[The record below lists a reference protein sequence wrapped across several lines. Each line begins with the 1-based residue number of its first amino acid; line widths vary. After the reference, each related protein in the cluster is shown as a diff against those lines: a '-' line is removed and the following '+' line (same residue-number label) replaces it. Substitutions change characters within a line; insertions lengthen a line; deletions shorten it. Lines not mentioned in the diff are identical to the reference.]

1 MAKWL
6 MSWMEDGLDCQIQ
19 GILIK
24 ERVGS
29 TQSSYG
35 QLEVTSLSYKF
46 LGVLSVFINKVD
58 MGMEDT
64 GDVQWGE
71 VTDTLE
77 VPSGSERSQ
86 QAGKMTGCNAQQ
98 RQVLCCNRVTYTL
111 LQAVVSWLKSF
122 ALKDFSWW
130 TR

>member
-1 MAKWL
+1 MVDVL
-6 MSWMEDGLDCQIQ
+6 DGRWSGLSDSRDSDQRKGC
-19 GILIK
+19 
-24 ERVGS
+24 S

-35 QLEVTSLSYKF
+35 QLEVTSLNYKF

-64 GDVQWGE
+64 GGVQWGE

-77 VPSGSERSQ
+77 VPSGSEGSQ
-86 QAGKMTGCNAQQ
+86 QAGKMTGHNAQQ
-98 RQVLCCNRVTYTL
+98 RRVLCCNRVTYTL
-111 LQAVVSWLKSF
+111 LQAVINWLKSF
-122 ALKDFSWW
+122 ALKNSSWW